1 MATDPVQIVR
11 RLIPDTEEV
20 FDGETLFTDE
30 DIQIYL
36 EIGVSPYRA
45 AGLAMIAIANSEA
58 IISKIIRTQD
68 LQTDGA
74 KLSEAIL
81 KNAQL
86 MFARADKED
95 ELANGFYMNIVDY
108 NGYTADRPE
117 LTEFWN
123 GVDGQIS
130 PPIVPG
136 TSFDGGT
143 G

>member
-1 MATDPVQIVR
+1 MASTAVQKVR
-11 RLIPDTEEV
+11 ILIPDTEQV
-20 FDGETLFTDE
+20 FDGETLFSDAE
-30 DIQIYL
+30 LEIYL
-36 EIGVSPYRA
+36 EIGVSPLRA
-45 AGLAMIAIANSEA
+45 AGLAMIAISNSEA
-58 IISKIIRTQD
+58 MISKVIRTQD

-74 KLSEAIL
+74 KVAEAMR
-81 KNAQL
+81 KNAETL
-86 MFARADKED
+86 FARADKED
-95 ELANGFYMNIVDY
+95 EAANGFYFNIVDY
-108 NGYTADRPE
+108 NNTPTRPE